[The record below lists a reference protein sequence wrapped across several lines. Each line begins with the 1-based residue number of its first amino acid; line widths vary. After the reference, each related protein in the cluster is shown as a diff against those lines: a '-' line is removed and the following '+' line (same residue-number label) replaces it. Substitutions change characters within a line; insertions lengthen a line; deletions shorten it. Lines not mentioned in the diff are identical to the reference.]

1 MEARFDSEEQALQ
14 WLYSMQR
21 LGVKLGLENV
31 RRLLAALALSEREL
45 RYVHVAGTNGKGST
59 CVFVQALL
67 VASGEVGVGLFT
79 SPHLV
84 RFNERIRDERGEIR
98 GEELRELLGELREVT
113 AEWEPQPTFF
123 ELALA
128 LGVMWFKRRGCV
140 WGVMETGLGGR
151 LDATNVVMPEV
162 CVITRIGMDHM
173 DMLGDTLEAIAGEK
187 AGIIKPGVPVVTGPQ
202 AAEVMAVLRRVAEE
216 KGSRLIEV
224 VAPWGGAELG
234 LAGEHQRWNA
244 ALAVAAVRAVGI
256 SLSEER
262 IAAALGAVRWPGRF
276 ERLAGGVVL
285 DGAHNEDGVRALV
298 RTWREVFGPQKAVAV
313 VGMVREKA
321 VEEMLRGLGEV
332 VGHWHLTDFQSPRA
346 VPAEELRERLLR
358 LGVSDAQIRCHAQ
371 VGAALEAA
379 GLEGGPVLVCGSL
392 YLVGEARG
400 LLVPGAGVFEKSSQ

>member
-1 MEARFDSEEQALQ
+1 
-14 WLYSMQR
+14 MQQ
-21 LGVKLGLENV
+21 LGVKLGLDNV
-31 RRLLAALALSEREL
+31 RRLLSALELSEKEL

-59 CVFVQALL
+59 CAFVQALL
-67 VASGEVGVGLFT
+67 VACGQAGVGLFT

-84 RFNERIRDERGEIR
+84 RFNERIRDERGEIAA
-98 GEELRELLGELREVT
+98 GELRELLEVLRDVT
-113 AEWEPQPTFF
+113 SGWEPQPTFF

-173 DMLGDTLEAIAGEK
+173 ELLGDTLEAIAAEK

-202 AAEVMAVLRRVAEE
+202 EEEVMAVLRGVAEE
-216 KGSRLIEV
+216 RGSQLIEV
-224 VAPWGGAELG
+224 AASWGGAETG
-234 LAGEHQRWNA
+234 LRGEHQRWNA
-244 ALAVAAVRAVGI
+244 ALAVAAVK
-256 SLSEER
+256 
-262 IAAALGAVRWPGRF
+262 ALGMQMSDEQISTALGTVKWPGRF
-276 ERLAGGVVL
+276 ERMPGGVVL
-285 DGAHNEDGVRALV
+285 DGAHNADGVKALV
-298 RTWREVFGPQKAVAV
+298 ETWRQVYGEQKAAAV

-321 VEEMLRGLGEV
+321 VEEMLKGLSEV

-346 VPAEELRERLLR
+346 VPAEELRLRLLG
-358 LGVSDAQIRCHAQ
+358 LGAFGAQITCYAQ

-379 GLEGGPVLVCGSL
+379 GREGGPVLVCGSL

-400 LLVPGAGVFEKSSQ
+400 LIVADAGVFEKSSQ